1 MTTYVAIADADVD
14 PESPITTT
22 LLTRMRDN
30 AIAIGEADST
40 APDTA
45 KFGKLIGLTI
55 ITATNATWIPN
66 SKTKKMVVKVVGGGG
81 AGGGFTGATGGGLG
95 GKAGAVKVGVSTSVS
110 GTYAATIGTGGTGVS
125 AGTGGNGVASS
136 FIGTG
141 LSVTANGGEGN
152 FGVSGF
158 GAGCAGDSCVD
169 IGGGRQATA
178 NTNGN
183 NAPANSGAGGGGSRS
198 TVSATTGGD
207 GGSGIIYVW
216 EYT

>member
-1 MTTYVAIADADVD
+1 MTTYVAIADSDVD

-22 LLTRMRDN
+22 LMTRMRDN

-40 APDTA
+40 APDAA

-55 ITATNATWIPN
+55 ITATNATWTPN
-66 SKTKKMVVKVVGGGG
+66 AKTKKMVVKVVGGGG
-81 AGGGFTGATGGGLG
+81 AGGGYTGATGGGLG
-95 GKAGAVKVGVSTSVS
+95 GKAGAVKIGVSTSVS
-110 GTYAATIGTGGTGVS
+110 GTYAATIGTGGVGVS
-125 AGTGGNGVASS
+125 AGTGGDGVASS

-152 FGVSGF
+152 FGISGF
-158 GAGCAGDSCVD
+158 GGGCPGDSCVD
-169 IGGGRQATA
+169 IGGIKQTTA

-198 TVSATTGGD
+198 TVSSTTGGN